1 MGPNS
6 IQWKFI
12 NHDTQKRAETRFQ
25 WNRDLHNVEHL
36 EWEESQDF
44 RKRRPSP
51 GPSRL
56 KN

>member
-1 MGPNS
+1 MF
-6 IQWKFI
+6 QFI
-12 NHDTQKRAETRFQ
+12 VVGSCDSPTTKKSETRFQ

-36 EWEESQDF
+36 EGEESQDF
-44 RKRRPSP
+44 RKRRPSS